1 MSQAKGIIFF
11 GTPQFAV
18 PTLRVLIS
26 KGEKI
31 LLVITQ
37 PDRPKGRG
45 KIIQP
50 SEVKKIALQ
59 HNLPIVQPENIKD
72 ENFVNKLKELNPEL
86 GVVVAYGKILPEEI
100 LKIPKYGLINLH
112 ASLLPK
118 YRGAAPV
125 QWALIK
131 GEKITG
137 ATTMLIDKGVDT
149 GPVLLQRT
157 VTIEDE
163 DNAETL
169 SEKLSII
176 GAELMVE
183 TINKIRQ
190 GTITPLPQTGEP
202 SYAPPLKKED
212 GRINWLSSA
221 RDIFNLIRGTYPW
234 PCAYC
239 FLKNERIKI
248 IKAQVIEGSAAAG
261 LILRAKN
268 ELIVGTG
275 KGLLQILLIQ
285 PEGKKI
291 MTAKEFICGRKINE
305 GVDSFS

>member
-1 MSQAKGIIFF
+1 MAQSKGIVFF

-18 PTLRVLIS
+18 PTLMALIS

-37 PDRPKGRG
+37 PDKPKGRG
-45 KIIQP
+45 KIIQA

-59 HNLPIVQPENIKD
+59 HNLPIIQPEGLKN
-72 ENFVNKLKELNPEL
+72 ENFIKKLKELDPEF
-86 GVVVAYGKILPEEI
+86 GVVVAYGKILPKEI
-100 LKIPKYGLINLH
+100 LKIPKYGFINLH

-118 YRGAAPV
+118 YRGAAPI

-137 ATTMLIDKGVDT
+137 VTTMLIDEGVDT
-149 GPVLLQRT
+149 GPLLLQKEIY
-157 VTIEDE
+157 IEDE

-169 SEKLSII
+169 SQKLSVI
-176 GAELMVE
+176 GAELVVE
-183 TINKIRQ
+183 TINKMRR
-190 GTITPLPQTGEP
+190 GAITPTPQTGEP
-202 SYAPPLKKED
+202 SYAPLLKKED
-212 GRINWLSSA
+212 GRINWLASA

-239 FLKNERIKI
+239 FFKNERIKI
-248 IKAQVIEGSAAAG
+248 IKAQVMEGNASAG
-261 LILRAKN
+261 LILKAKN

-291 MTAKEFICGRKINE
+291 MTAREFLCGRKINE